1 MSLAT
6 IALIVL
12 IVLVIGAM
20 PTWAHSRNWGYA
32 PSSGLG
38 AIAFVVLVMLAIGEL

>member
-12 IVLVIGAM
+12 IALVIGAM
-20 PTWAHSRNWGYA
+20 PTWAYRRNWGYA
-32 PSSGLG
+32 PSGGLG
-38 AIAFVVLVMLAIGEL
+38 VIAFVVLVMLATGQL